1 MRILKLSASFGSLQ
15 NAELTLDEGLN
26 VITAPNESGKS
37 TWAAFLMAMLY
48 GVDSS
53 ERTTKTNLPVK
64 TKFKPWSGAPME
76 GRMEL
81 EWQGK
86 RITIERSTKGR
97 VPMGEFRAYETASGQ
112 AVAGMTGENCGE
124 LLLGVSRSVFERSAF
139 IGQGAMAL
147 TSDAELE
154 KRLSSLVTAGDETV
168 SFSDTQKTLRDWRNR
183 CRHNRT
189 GLLPQ
194 TLMELQE
201 TENTLEQIRR
211 LHRSDMELTARREAY
226 LAQQEK
232 LQTLVAALKA
242 REANRALE
250 KKTAAEQALKEAE
263 TVRRQAEQAASALPA
278 RETLQELEKQLALL
292 EAEARLLPA
301 EAEETPVP
309 PECPA
314 AFRGLPE
321 EEIVPAAQKDAQEAE
336 RLSQGKR
343 RSSYP
348 ALALLALALALQAA
362 VFLIEGGTLRLV
374 LRLVL
379 AALAAGALIWMLLL
393 RRKNRELDA
402 QLARAQELLQKYGGK
417 TYGELV
423 PLAAEYCAQL
433 RLYAQKTKQHETR
446 RMELEEERR
455 RVAEQKARL
464 LGQVSML
471 SPEAA
476 ADTEAAHRA
485 IAAAL
490 ALLDALEK
498 ARQEENA
505 AKSRYEAVCAALSGV
520 RPVQAPEMDL
530 TGYELGSVSNE
541 LLRLNSSLA
550 DVRSQ
555 LDQSRGRVAALGD
568 PAELEAKREALTA
581 RAEALTKRYDALE
594 LALGA
599 LENANSELQTRFSP
613 QISALA
619 GKLLGEMTGERYDT
633 ILLGSDLRAEAREKG
648 ELVTRQL
655 LYLSGGTADQVY
667 LAVRLAIC
675 KLALGEDVPIV
686 LDDALVRFDD
696 ERMRAALTLLRQEA
710 GTRQIILFSCQKREQ
725 AALEQ
730 IQAAERQN

>member
-1 MRILKLSASFGSLQ
+1 
-15 NAELTLDEGLN
+15 
-26 VITAPNESGKS
+26 
-37 TWAAFLMAMLY
+37 
-48 GVDSS
+48 
-53 ERTTKTNLPVK
+53 
-64 TKFKPWSGAPME
+64 
-76 GRMEL
+76 
-81 EWQGK
+81 
-86 RITIERSTKGR
+86 
-97 VPMGEFRAYETASGQ
+97 MGEFRAYETASGQ

-263 TVRRQAEQAASALPA
+263 NARRQAEQAASALPA

-292 EAEARLLPA
+292 EAEARRLPA
-301 EAEETPVP
+301 EAEKAPVP

-321 EEIVPAAQKDAQEAE
+321 EEIVAAAQKDAQEAE

-348 ALALLALALALQAA
+348 ALALLALAVALQAA
-362 VFLIEGGTLRLV
+362 VFLIEGGTLRIV

-446 RMELEEERR
+446 CAAFEEERR

-464 LGQVSML
+464 LGQISML

-490 ALLDALEK
+490 AALDAVEK

-633 ILLGSDLRAEAREKG
+633 ILLGSDLRAEARERG

-686 LDDALVRFDD
+686 LDDTLVRFDD

-710 GTRQIILFSCQKREQ
+710 GTRQIILFTCQKREQ

>member
-1 MRILKLSASFGSLQ
+1 MRILKLSASFGGLQ
-15 NAELTLDEGLN
+15 NAELTLNEGLN

-263 TVRRQAEQAASALPA
+263 NARRQAEQAASALPA

-292 EAEARLLPA
+292 EAEARRLPA
-301 EAEETPVP
+301 EAEEAPVP

-321 EEIVPAAQKDAQEAE
+321 EEIVAAAQKDAQEAE

-362 VFLIEGGTLRLV
+362 VFLIEGGTLRIV

-379 AALAAGALIWMLLL
+379 AALAVGALIWMLLL

-402 QLARAQELLQKYGGK
+402 QLARAQELLQKYGVK

-464 LGQVSML
+464 LGQISML

-490 ALLDALEK
+490 AALDAVEK

-633 ILLGSDLRAEAREKG
+633 ILLGSDLRAEARERG

>member
-1 MRILKLSASFGSLQ
+1 MRILKLSASFGGLQ

-112 AVAGMTGENCGE
+112 PVAGMTGENCGE

-263 TVRRQAEQAASALPA
+263 NARRQAEQAASALPA

-292 EAEARLLPA
+292 EAEERRLPA
-301 EAEETPVP
+301 EAEKAPVP

-314 AFRGLPE
+314 AFRGLSE

-348 ALALLALALALQAA
+348 ALALLAAALALQAA
-362 VFLIEGGTLRLV
+362 VFLIEGGTLRIV
-374 LRLVL
+374 LRIVL

-393 RRKNRELDA
+393 RRNNRELDA
-402 QLARAQELLQKYGGK
+402 RLARAQELLQKYGGK
-417 TYGELV
+417 AYGELV

-446 RMELEEERR
+446 RAALEEERR

-464 LGQVSML
+464 LGQASML

-485 IAAAL
+485 IFSAL
-490 ALLDALEK
+490 SALDALEK

-505 AKSRYEAVCAALSGV
+505 ARSRYEAVCAALSGV
-520 RPVQAPEMDL
+520 RPVQMPEMDL

-581 RAEALTKRYDALE
+581 RAEALTRRYDALE

-599 LENANSELQTRFSP
+599 LESANSELQTRFSP
-613 QISALA
+613 QISVLA

-633 ILLGSDLRAEAREKG
+633 ILLGSDLRAEARERG

-675 KLALGEDVPIV
+675 RLALGEDVPIV

-710 GTRQIILFSCQKREQ
+710 GTRQIVLFTCQRREQ

-730 IQAAERQN
+730 IRAAERQN

>member
-1 MRILKLSASFGSLQ
+1 MRILKLSASFGGLQ
-15 NAELTLDEGLN
+15 NAELTLNEGLN

-97 VPMGEFRAYETASGQ
+97 VPMGEFRAYETASGR

-242 REANRALE
+242 REANRALG
-250 KKTAAEQALKEAE
+250 KKTAAEQTLKEAE
-263 TVRRQAEQAASALPA
+263 NARRQAAQAASALPA

-292 EAEARLLPA
+292 EAEARRLPA
-301 EAEETPVP
+301 EAEEAPVP

-402 QLARAQELLQKYGGK
+402 QLARAQELLQKYGVK

-464 LGQVSML
+464 LGQISML

-490 ALLDALEK
+490 AALDAVEK

-520 RPVQAPEMDL
+520 KPVQAPEMDL

-555 LDQSRGRVAALGD
+555 LDQSRGRMAALGD

-619 GKLLGEMTGERYDT
+619 GKILGEMTGERYDT

-730 IQAAERQN
+730 IQAAKRQN

>member
-15 NAELTLDEGLN
+15 NAELTLDGGLN

-263 TVRRQAEQAASALPA
+263 TVRRQAEQA
-278 RETLQELEKQLALL
+278 
-292 EAEARLLPA
+292 
-301 EAEETPVP
+301 PVP

-321 EEIVPAAQKDAQEAE
+321 EEIVAAAQKDAQEAE

-362 VFLIEGGTLRLV
+362 VFLIEGGTLRIV

-402 QLARAQELLQKYGGK
+402 QLARAQELLQKYGVK

-446 RMELEEERR
+446 CAAFEEERR

-464 LGQVSML
+464 LGQISML

-490 ALLDALEK
+490 AALDAVEK

-550 DVRSQ
+550 DIRSQ

-633 ILLGSDLRAEAREKG
+633 ILLGSDLRAEARERG
-648 ELVTRQL
+648 ELLTRQL

-710 GTRQIILFSCQKREQ
+710 GTRQIILFTCQKREQ

>member
-112 AVAGMTGENCGE
+112 AVAGTTGENGGE
-124 LLLGVSRSVFERSAF
+124 LLLGVSRSVVERSAF

-242 REANRALE
+242 REANRALG

-263 TVRRQAEQAASALPA
+263 TVRRQAEQAASALPE

-292 EAEARLLPA
+292 EAEARRLPE
-301 EAEETPVP
+301 EAEEAPVP

-321 EEIVPAAQKDAQEAE
+321 EEIVAAAQKDAQEAE

-362 VFLIEGGTLRLV
+362 VFLIEGGTLRIV

-379 AALAAGALIWMLLL
+379 AALAVGALLWHLLL
-393 RRKNRELDA
+393 RGKNRELDA
-402 QLARAQELLQKYGGK
+402 QLARAQELLQKYGVK

-446 RMELEEERR
+446 CAAFEEERR
-455 RVAEQKARL
+455 RVVEQKARL
-464 LGQVSML
+464 LGQISML

-490 ALLDALEK
+490 ALLGALEK

-520 RPVQAPEMDL
+520 KPVQAPEMDL

-710 GTRQIILFSCQKREQ
+710 GTRQIILFTCQKREQ
-725 AALEQ
+725 TALEQ

>member
-211 LHRSDMELTARREAY
+211 LHRSDVELTARREAY

-263 TVRRQAEQAASALPA
+263 NARRQAEQAASALPA

-292 EAEARLLPA
+292 EAEARRLPA
-301 EAEETPVP
+301 EAEEAPVP

-379 AALAAGALIWMLLL
+379 AALAAGTLIWMLLL

-417 TYGELV
+417 AYGELV

-464 LGQVSML
+464 LGQISML

-490 ALLDALEK
+490 AALDAVEK

-633 ILLGSDLRAEAREKG
+633 ILLGSDLRAEARERG

-696 ERMRAALTLLRQEA
+696 ERMCAALTLLRQEA
-710 GTRQIILFSCQKREQ
+710 GTRQIILFTCQKREQ

>member
-1 MRILKLSASFGSLQ
+1 
-15 NAELTLDEGLN
+15 
-26 VITAPNESGKS
+26 
-37 TWAAFLMAMLY
+37 
-48 GVDSS
+48 
-53 ERTTKTNLPVK
+53 
-64 TKFKPWSGAPME
+64 
-76 GRMEL
+76 MEL

-242 REANRALE
+242 REANRALG

-263 TVRRQAEQAASALPA
+263 NARRQAEQAASALPA

-292 EAEARLLPA
+292 EAEARRLPA
-301 EAEETPVP
+301 EAEEAPVP

-321 EEIVPAAQKDAQEAE
+321 EEIVAAAQKDAQEAE
-336 RLSQGKR
+336 HLSQGKR

-402 QLARAQELLQKYGGK
+402 QLARAQELLQKYGVK

-446 RMELEEERR
+446 CAASEEERR

-464 LGQVSML
+464 LGQISML

-476 ADTEAAHRA
+476 ADMEAAHRA

-619 GKLLGEMTGERYDT
+619 GRLLGEMTGERYDT
-633 ILLGSDLRAEAREKG
+633 ILLGSDLRAEARERG

-710 GTRQIILFSCQKREQ
+710 GTRQIILFTCQKREQ

>member
-1 MRILKLSASFGSLQ
+1 
-15 NAELTLDEGLN
+15 
-26 VITAPNESGKS
+26 
-37 TWAAFLMAMLY
+37 
-48 GVDSS
+48 
-53 ERTTKTNLPVK
+53 
-64 TKFKPWSGAPME
+64 
-76 GRMEL
+76 MEL

-242 REANRALE
+242 REANRALG

-263 TVRRQAEQAASALPA
+263 NARRQAEQAASALPA

-292 EAEARLLPA
+292 EAEARRLPA
-301 EAEETPVP
+301 EAEEAPVP

-321 EEIVPAAQKDAQEAE
+321 EEIVAAAQKDAQEAE
-336 RLSQGKR
+336 HLSQGKR

-402 QLARAQELLQKYGGK
+402 QLARAQELLQKYGVK

-446 RMELEEERR
+446 CAASEEERR

-464 LGQVSML
+464 LGQISML

-476 ADTEAAHRA
+476 ADMEAAHRA

-675 KLALGEDVPIV
+675 KLALGKDVPIV

>member
-1 MRILKLSASFGSLQ
+1 MKRSASPTHRKRCATG
-15 NAELTLDEGLN
+15 A
-26 VITAPNESGKS
+26 TA
-37 TWAAFLMAMLY
+37 AA
-48 GVDSS
+48 
-53 ERTTKTNLPVK
+53 TT
-64 TKFKPWSGAPME
+64 
-76 GRMEL
+76 GRDFCRRHS
-81 EWQGK
+81 WNCRRR
-86 RITIERSTKGR
+86 RIRS
-97 VPMGEFRAYETASGQ
+97 
-112 AVAGMTGENCGE
+112 
-124 LLLGVSRSVFERSAF
+124 SRSADCTEA
-139 IGQGAMAL
+139 
-147 TSDAELE
+147 TW
-154 KRLSSLVTAGDETV
+154 SS
-168 SFSDTQKTLRDWRNR
+168 
-183 CRHNRT
+183 
-189 GLLPQ
+189 
-194 TLMELQE
+194 
-201 TENTLEQIRR
+201 
-211 LHRSDMELTARREAY
+211 TARREAY

-263 TVRRQAEQAASALPA
+263 TVRRQAEQAASALPE

-292 EAEARLLPA
+292 EAEARRLPA
-301 EAEETPVP
+301 EAEEAPVP

-321 EEIVPAAQKDAQEAE
+321 EEIVAAAQKDAQEAE

-348 ALALLALALALQAA
+348 ALALLALALALQAT

-379 AALAAGALIWMLLL
+379 AALAAGALIWTLLL

-402 QLARAQELLQKYGGK
+402 QLARAQELLQKYGVK

-446 RMELEEERR
+446 CAAFEEERR

-464 LGQVSML
+464 LGQISML

-490 ALLDALEK
+490 AALDAVEK

-619 GKLLGEMTGERYDT
+619 GRLLGEMTGERGYDT
-633 ILLGSDLRAEAREKG
+633 ILLGSDLRAEARERG

>member
-1 MRILKLSASFGSLQ
+1 MR
-15 NAELTLDEGLN
+15 
-26 VITAPNESGKS
+26 
-37 TWAAFLMAMLY
+37 
-48 GVDSS
+48 
-53 ERTTKTNLPVK
+53 TK
-64 TKFKPWSGAPME
+64 
-76 GRMEL
+76 
-81 EWQGK
+81 
-86 RITIERSTKGR
+86 R
-97 VPMGEFRAYETASGQ
+97 VLRA

-242 REANRALE
+242 REANRALG

-263 TVRRQAEQAASALPA
+263 NARRQAEQAASALPA

-292 EAEARLLPA
+292 EAEARRLPA
-301 EAEETPVP
+301 EAEEAPVP

-321 EEIVPAAQKDAQEAE
+321 EEIVAAAQKDAQEAE
-336 RLSQGKR
+336 HLSQGKR

-402 QLARAQELLQKYGGK
+402 QLARAQELLQKYGVK

-446 RMELEEERR
+446 CAASEEERR

-464 LGQVSML
+464 LGQISML

-490 ALLDALEK
+490 AALDAVEK

-520 RPVQAPEMDL
+520 KPVQAPEMDL

>member
-1 MRILKLSASFGSLQ
+1 
-15 NAELTLDEGLN
+15 
-26 VITAPNESGKS
+26 
-37 TWAAFLMAMLY
+37 
-48 GVDSS
+48 
-53 ERTTKTNLPVK
+53 
-64 TKFKPWSGAPME
+64 
-76 GRMEL
+76 MEL

-263 TVRRQAEQAASALPA
+263 NARRQAEQAASALPE

-292 EAEARLLPA
+292 EAEARRLPA
-301 EAEETPVP
+301 EAEEAPVP

-321 EEIVPAAQKDAQEAE
+321 EEIVAAAQKDAQEAE

-402 QLARAQELLQKYGGK
+402 QLARAQELLQKYGVK

-446 RMELEEERR
+446 CAASEEERR

-464 LGQVSML
+464 LGQISML

-476 ADTEAAHRA
+476 ADMEAAHRA

-675 KLALGEDVPIV
+675 KLALGKDVPIV

>member
-1 MRILKLSASFGSLQ
+1 
-15 NAELTLDEGLN
+15 
-26 VITAPNESGKS
+26 
-37 TWAAFLMAMLY
+37 
-48 GVDSS
+48 
-53 ERTTKTNLPVK
+53 
-64 TKFKPWSGAPME
+64 
-76 GRMEL
+76 MEL

-211 LHRSDMELTARREAY
+211 LHRSDMELMARREAY

-263 TVRRQAEQAASALPA
+263 NARRQAEQTASALPE

-292 EAEARLLPA
+292 EAEARRLPA
-301 EAEETPVP
+301 EAEEAPVP

-362 VFLIEGGTLRLV
+362 VFLIEGGTLRIV

-379 AALAAGALIWMLLL
+379 AALAVGALIWMLLL

-402 QLARAQELLQKYGGK
+402 QLARAQELLQKYGVK

-446 RMELEEERR
+446 CAAFEEERR

-464 LGQVSML
+464 LGQISML

-485 IAAAL
+485 VAAAL
-490 ALLDALEK
+490 AALDAVEK

-520 RPVQAPEMDL
+520 KPVQAPEMDL

-568 PAELEAKREALTA
+568 PAELEARREALTA

-633 ILLGSDLRAEAREKG
+633 ILLGSDLRAEARERG

-710 GTRQIILFSCQKREQ
+710 GTRQIILFTCQKREQ

>member
-1 MRILKLSASFGSLQ
+1 MRILKLSASFGGLQ

-242 REANRALE
+242 REANRALG

-263 TVRRQAEQAASALPA
+263 NARRQAEQAASALPA

-292 EAEARLLPA
+292 EAEARRLPA
-301 EAEETPVP
+301 EAEEAPVP

-321 EEIVPAAQKDAQEAE
+321 EEIVAAAQKDAQEAE
-336 RLSQGKR
+336 HLSQGKR

-402 QLARAQELLQKYGGK
+402 QLARAQELLQKYGVK

-464 LGQVSML
+464 LGQISML

-476 ADTEAAHRA
+476 ADMEAAPRA

-633 ILLGSDLRAEAREKG
+633 ILLGSDLRAEARERG

-675 KLALGEDVPIV
+675 KLALGKDVPIV

>member
-97 VPMGEFRAYETASGQ
+97 VPMGEFRAYETAGGQ

-154 KRLSSLVTAGDETV
+154 KRLSSLVTAGDEMV

-201 TENTLEQIRR
+201 TENTLEQTRR

-263 TVRRQAEQAASALPA
+263 TVRRQAEQAASALPE
-278 RETLQELEKQLALL
+278 RETLRDLEKQLALL
-292 EAEARLLPA
+292 EAEARRLPA
-301 EAEETPVP
+301 EAEEAPVP

-314 AFRGLPE
+314 AFRSLPE
-321 EEIVPAAQKDAQEAE
+321 EEIVAAAQKDAQEAE

-343 RSSYP
+343 RSGYP

-362 VFLIEGGTLRLV
+362 VFLIGGGTLRLV

-379 AALAAGALIWMLLL
+379 AAMAVGALIWMLLL

-402 QLARAQELLQKYGGK
+402 QLARAQELLQKYGVK
-417 TYGELV
+417 AYGELV

-446 RMELEEERR
+446 CAAFEEERR

-464 LGQVSML
+464 LGQISML

-485 IAAAL
+485 IATALAAL
-490 ALLDALEK
+490 DAVEK

-520 RPVQAPEMDL
+520 KPVQAPEMDL

-568 PAELEAKREALTA
+568 PAGLEAKREALTA

-594 LALGA
+594 LALGV

-619 GKLLGEMTGERYDT
+619 GRLLGEMTGERYDT
-633 ILLGSDLRAEAREKG
+633 ILLGSDLRAEARERG

-675 KLALGEDVPIV
+675 RLALGEDVPIV

-710 GTRQIILFSCQKREQ
+710 GTRQIILFTCQMREQ

>member
-53 ERTTKTNLPVK
+53 ERTTKMNLPVK

-263 TVRRQAEQAASALPA
+263 NARRQAEQAASALPA

-292 EAEARLLPA
+292 EAEARRLPA
-301 EAEETPVP
+301 EAEEAPVP

-321 EEIVPAAQKDAQEAE
+321 EEIVAAAQKDAQEAE

-362 VFLIEGGTLRLV
+362 VFLIEGGTLRIV

-379 AALAAGALIWMLLL
+379 AALAVGALIWMLLL

-402 QLARAQELLQKYGGK
+402 QLARAQELLQKYGVK

-464 LGQVSML
+464 LGQISML

-490 ALLDALEK
+490 AALDAVEK

-633 ILLGSDLRAEAREKG
+633 ILLGSDLRAEARERG

>member
-1 MRILKLSASFGSLQ
+1 MRILKLSASFGGLQ
-15 NAELTLDEGLN
+15 NAELTLNEGLN

-263 TVRRQAEQAASALPA
+263 NARRQAEQAASALPE

-292 EAEARLLPA
+292 EAEARRLPA
-301 EAEETPVP
+301 EAEEAPVP

-321 EEIVPAAQKDAQEAE
+321 EKIVPAAQKDAQEAE

-348 ALALLALALALQAA
+348 TLALLALALALQAA

-402 QLARAQELLQKYGGK
+402 QLARAQELLQKYGVK

-446 RMELEEERR
+446 CAASEEERR

-464 LGQVSML
+464 LGQISML

-476 ADTEAAHRA
+476 ADMEAAHRA

-675 KLALGEDVPIV
+675 KLALGKDVPIV

>member
-1 MRILKLSASFGSLQ
+1 MRIRKLSASFGGLQ
-15 NAELTLDEGLN
+15 NAELTLNEGLN

-250 KKTAAEQALKEAE
+250 KKTAAGQALKEAE

-292 EAEARLLPA
+292 EAEARRFPA
-301 EAEETPVP
+301 EAEEAPVP

-314 AFRGLPE
+314 AFRSLPE
-321 EEIVPAAQKDAQEAE
+321 EEIVAAAQKDAQEAE
-336 RLSQGKR
+336 HLSQGKR

-348 ALALLALALALQAA
+348 ALALLTLALALQAA
-362 VFLIEGGTLRLV
+362 VFLIGGGTLRLV

-417 TYGELV
+417 AYGELV

-446 RMELEEERR
+446 CAAFEEESR

-464 LGQVSML
+464 LGQISML

-490 ALLDALEK
+490 AALDAVEK

-594 LALGA
+594 LALGV

-619 GKLLGEMTGERYDT
+619 GRLLGEMTGERYDT
-633 ILLGSDLRAEAREKG
+633 ILLGSDLRAEARERG

-675 KLALGEDVPIV
+675 RLALGEDVPIV

-710 GTRQIILFSCQKREQ
+710 GTRQIILFTCQKREQ

>member
-1 MRILKLSASFGSLQ
+1 M
-15 NAELTLDEGLN
+15 
-26 VITAPNESGKS
+26 
-37 TWAAFLMAMLY
+37 
-48 GVDSS
+48 
-53 ERTTKTNLPVK
+53 
-64 TKFKPWSGAPME
+64 
-76 GRMEL
+76 
-81 EWQGK
+81 
-86 RITIERSTKGR
+86 
-97 VPMGEFRAYETASGQ
+97 
-112 AVAGMTGENCGE
+112 
-124 LLLGVSRSVFERSAF
+124 
-139 IGQGAMAL
+139 
-147 TSDAELE
+147 
-154 KRLSSLVTAGDETV
+154 
-168 SFSDTQKTLRDWRNR
+168 
-183 CRHNRT
+183 
-189 GLLPQ
+189 
-194 TLMELQE
+194 
-201 TENTLEQIRR
+201 
-211 LHRSDMELTARREAY
+211 
-226 LAQQEK
+226 
-232 LQTLVAALKA
+232 
-242 REANRALE
+242 
-250 KKTAAEQALKEAE
+250 
-263 TVRRQAEQAASALPA
+263 
-278 RETLQELEKQLALL
+278 
-292 EAEARLLPA
+292 
-301 EAEETPVP
+301 
-309 PECPA
+309 
-314 AFRGLPE
+314 
-321 EEIVPAAQKDAQEAE
+321 
-336 RLSQGKR
+336 
-343 RSSYP
+343 
-348 ALALLALALALQAA
+348 
-362 VFLIEGGTLRLV
+362 FLIGGGTLRLV

-402 QLARAQELLQKYGGK
+402 QLARAQELLQKYGVK

-446 RMELEEERR
+446 RAAFEEERR

-464 LGQVSML
+464 LGQISML

-490 ALLDALEK
+490 AALDAVEK

-520 RPVQAPEMDL
+520 KPVQAPEMDL

-619 GKLLGEMTGERYDT
+619 GRLLGEMTGERYDT

>member
-37 TWAAFLMAMLY
+37 TWTAFLMAMLY

-232 LQTLVAALKA
+232 LQTLVAAIKA

-263 TVRRQAEQAASALPA
+263 NARRQAEQAASALPA

-292 EAEARLLPA
+292 EAEARRLPA
-301 EAEETPVP
+301 EAEEAPVS

-321 EEIVPAAQKDAQEAE
+321 EEIVAAAQKDAQEAE

-402 QLARAQELLQKYGGK
+402 QLARAQELLQKYGVK

-446 RMELEEERR
+446 CAAFEEERR

-464 LGQVSML
+464 LGQISML

-485 IAAAL
+485 VAAAL
-490 ALLDALEK
+490 AALDAVEK

-505 AKSRYEAVCAALSGV
+505 AKSRYEAVRAALSGV
-520 RPVQAPEMDL
+520 KPVQAPEMDL

-619 GKLLGEMTGERYDT
+619 GRLLGEMTGGRYDT
-633 ILLGSDLRAEAREKG
+633 ILLGSDLRAEARERG

-696 ERMRAALTLLRQEA
+696 ERMRAALMLLRQEA

>member
-263 TVRRQAEQAASALPA
+263 NARRQAEQAASALPA

-292 EAEARLLPA
+292 EAEARRLPA
-301 EAEETPVP
+301 EAEEAPVP

-321 EEIVPAAQKDAQEAE
+321 EEIVPAAQKEAQEAE

-362 VFLIEGGTLRLV
+362 VFLIGGGTLRLV

-402 QLARAQELLQKYGGK
+402 QLARAQELLQKYGVK

-464 LGQVSML
+464 LGQISML

-490 ALLDALEK
+490 AALDAVEK

-619 GKLLGEMTGERYDT
+619 GRLLGEMTGERYDT
-633 ILLGSDLRAEAREKG
+633 ILLGSDLRAEARERG

-710 GTRQIILFSCQKREQ
+710 GTRQIILFTCQKREQ

>member
-263 TVRRQAEQAASALPA
+263 NARRQAEQAASALPA

-292 EAEARLLPA
+292 EAEARRLPA
-301 EAEETPVP
+301 EAEEAPVP

-321 EEIVPAAQKDAQEAE
+321 EEIVAAAQKDAQEAE

-362 VFLIEGGTLRLV
+362 VFLIEGGTLRIV

-379 AALAAGALIWMLLL
+379 AALAVGALIWMLLL

-402 QLARAQELLQKYGGK
+402 QLARAQELLQTYGVK

-464 LGQVSML
+464 LGQISML

-490 ALLDALEK
+490 AALDAVEK

-633 ILLGSDLRAEAREKG
+633 ILLGSDLRAEARERG

>member
-1 MRILKLSASFGSLQ
+1 
-15 NAELTLDEGLN
+15 
-26 VITAPNESGKS
+26 
-37 TWAAFLMAMLY
+37 
-48 GVDSS
+48 
-53 ERTTKTNLPVK
+53 
-64 TKFKPWSGAPME
+64 
-76 GRMEL
+76 MEL

-263 TVRRQAEQAASALPA
+263 NARRQAEQAASALPE

-292 EAEARLLPA
+292 EAEARRLPA
-301 EAEETPVP
+301 EAEEAPVP

-336 RLSQGKR
+336 HLSQGKR

-402 QLARAQELLQKYGGK
+402 QLARAQELLQKYGVK

-464 LGQVSML
+464 LGQISML

-490 ALLDALEK
+490 AALDAVEK

-520 RPVQAPEMDL
+520 KPVQAPEMDL

-633 ILLGSDLRAEAREKG
+633 ILLGSDLRAEARERG

-710 GTRQIILFSCQKREQ
+710 GTRQIILFTCQKREQ

>member
-1 MRILKLSASFGSLQ
+1 MRILKLSASFGGLQ
-15 NAELTLDEGLN
+15 NAELTLNEGLN

-263 TVRRQAEQAASALPA
+263 NARRQAEQAASALPE
-278 RETLQELEKQLALL
+278 RETLQNLEKQLALL
-292 EAEARLLPA
+292 EAEARRLPA
-301 EAEETPVP
+301 EAEEAPVP

-379 AALAAGALIWMLLL
+379 AALAVGALIWMLLL

-402 QLARAQELLQKYGGK
+402 QLARAQELLQKYGVK

-464 LGQVSML
+464 LGQISML

-490 ALLDALEK
+490 AALDAVEK

-520 RPVQAPEMDL
+520 KPVQAPEMDL

-594 LALGA
+594 LALRA

-710 GTRQIILFSCQKREQ
+710 GTRQIILFTCQKREQ

>member
-53 ERTTKTNLPVK
+53 ERTTRTNLPVK

-81 EWQGK
+81 EWHGK

-97 VPMGEFRAYETASGQ
+97 VPMGEFRAYETAGGQ

-278 RETLQELEKQLALL
+278 RETLRDLEKQLALL
-292 EAEARLLPA
+292 EAEARRLPA
-301 EAEETPVP
+301 EAEEAPVP

-402 QLARAQELLQKYGGK
+402 QLARAQELLQKYGVK

-464 LGQVSML
+464 LGQISML

-490 ALLDALEK
+490 AALDAVEK

-633 ILLGSDLRAEAREKG
+633 ILLGSDLRAEARERG

-710 GTRQIILFSCQKREQ
+710 GTRQIILFTCQKREQ
-725 AALEQ
+725 AALGQ